1 MSNTSKIRKI
11 GSKSLFV
18 LCGSNSDFW
27 LYAFGFLGFWGVKEI
42 ENENENAIVKI
53 KNVNDIKNDKEKEKE
68 IVNMISDFL
77 ENHSMNISDNIEFTD
92 VILCLTLLFIY
103 INKLGKTDLTERTLN
118 IISVQLLAVSYKSRG
133 NVQLFWTDAILPI
146 IVNRIGVGKTIKNKV
161 KSFSNNTINPLR
173 PMLDWIGGTP
183 GLVEVLCEAVRELV
197 GDSTVGGEVGDI
209 DDVDDD
215 NNNIDDNIDDNKITD
230 LKEKPLTL
238 SASDDKKRKEVL
250 VDAMTSHRKEL
261 GQAQEELR
269 RGEEEEK
276 DGEVAAEEEEDEIM
290 RGSYEL
296 DVKGDAKNVLSF
308 LEEESEV
315 SH

>member
-1 MSNTSKIRKI
+1 MSNTSKIREI
-11 GSKSLFV
+11 GIKSLFV

-27 LYAFGFLGFWGVKEI
+27 LYAFGFLGLWGVKKI
-42 ENENENAIVKI
+42 ENENEILKI
-53 KNVNDIKNDKEKEKE
+53 KNVNDIKEEEKE
-68 IVNMISDFL
+68 IVNIISDFL
-77 ENHSMNISDNIEFTD
+77 ENPSMNISDNIEFSD

-118 IISVQLLAVSYKSRG
+118 CISVQLLAISYKSRG

-183 GLVEVLCEAVRELV
+183 GLVDVLCEAVRELI
-197 GDSTVGGEVGDI
+197 GDSTGGDEVGDT
-209 DDVDDD
+209 DDVDED
-215 NNNIDDNIDDNKITD
+215 NNNIDDNIFNNKITD
-230 LKEKPLTL
+230 LKEKPFTL
-238 SASDDKKRKEVL
+238 SVSDNKKRKSEVPMDTL
-250 VDAMTSHRKEL
+250 TSQRKES
-261 GQAQEELR
+261 GQAQIELK
-269 RGEEEEK
+269 RGGDEEEEA
-276 DGEVAAEEEEDEIM
+276 AAEEEEEEILM
-290 RGSYEL
+290 GSYEL

-308 LEEESEV
+308 MEEESEV